1 MSIDWLPGA
10 LWRGGIAVVPL
21 AVLAAAAARLL
32 PCRPSTR
39 HALWL
44 VVLMVLVASPLLPRL
59 DIPQLPVGPP
69 ERDPTP
75 LTALVAPRVGE
86 SPAPTAS
93 LGPPAAAAMKETEPW
108 PRQDAGPTGGAEFTS
123 APEAQSR
130 GTMPQRLTGTSN
142 EGREWSPR
150 ASTGGVACVK
160 PAPSCGAA
168 SHSPRHSAPCDALAH
183 SVLEARWRPLA
194 LPRIVAPA
202 TPRPEPVAV
211 VTPAPRKQLAAATD
225 DWSPWIA
232 WLDAIREALSN
243 PPPVSPWLWAGGL
256 GAIMLVA
263 LARIARSLRLLRGG
277 RAAPPSVRRMVAD
290 VASQIGLRR
299 PPVVL
304 VVEAPVTPMLWCGR
318 TPTLVLP
325 RGLWAQLDE
334 AGRQA
339 VVCHELA
346 HLKRRDHWVC
356 RAEMLIGWAYWWN
369 PVVWWVRH
377 KLRDEADHCC
387 DLWVTAL
394 LPEGRRAYALALL
407 QARQCD
413 DSPTAATIGLGATT
427 NRARRFA
434 RRLTMIM
441 TEQMNPRL
449 SCKGLALAGAF
460 ALAGALAAPLWACP
474 PEETQSAQAKAEK
487 EKAAQKKARKKE
499 EARAGAA
506 PLARAAPKPAARPR
520 TPAPPAPPVA
530 PPPPALAPDGAT
542 TYEQFMRSPEGRDG
556 SVEQRIEALERQLD
570 RLQRQLEELL
580 RSPRSMLQGIGD
592 PGGMFSM
599 PAVVYAAPSG
609 DPCEPGFLGGAAD
622 SGGPVEVRAYAVAD
636 GKREALL
643 GLMVRP
649 DVPIRVRQTEEGIE
663 VHASAG
669 QQRVFEA
676 FCSMINGADQV
687 QAYSLTPGKLE
698 ALSEL
703 MVRSDVPVFVE
714 VGDEAIKVHGS
725 DLVQSVFCAF
735 ARMIDPGESHAI
747 SGQVASEL
755 AQIAARYEAEAAA
768 QTHVSEQLKA
778 TYKAL
783 HRQFEAFERQA
794 DRTREQADRLRE
806 KADSLQEQA
815 DELREEADEASS
827 DKKREAI
834 AAKVATILE
843 KAEALMVQ
851 ASELEAQADMLED
864 QARAVEEQAE
874 IVEQQA
880 EEQEAE
886 DEEDEEAEEH
896 EDEEDDE

>member
-44 VVLMVLVASPLLPRL
+44 VVLVVLVASPLLPRL
-59 DIPQLPVGPP
+59 DIPQLPAGPP
-69 ERDPTP
+69 ERDLTP

-93 LGPPAAAAMKETEPW
+93 LGPPAAAAKL
-108 PRQDAGPTGGAEFTS
+108 
-123 APEAQSR
+123 EATKRRSDSR
-130 GTMPQRLTGTSN
+130 SHFRSEN
-142 EGREWSPR
+142 DSWSL
-150 ASTGGVACVK
+150 
-160 PAPSCGAA
+160 
-168 SHSPRHSAPCDALAH
+168 HSPPHSAPRAVTARSALDAN
-183 SVLEARWRPLA
+183 WRPPA
-194 LPRIVAPA
+194 LPRSVAPV
-202 TPRPEPVAV
+202 TPRPEPVAA
-211 VTPAPRKQLAAATD
+211 VTPLAPRKHVATTTA
-225 DWSPWIA
+225 DWSPWVA
-232 WLDAIREALSN
+232 WLDAIREALST
-243 PPPVSPWLWAGGL
+243 PPPVSPWVWAGGF

-263 LARIARSLRLLRGG
+263 LARIGRSLRLLRSG
-277 RAAPPSVRRMVAD
+277 RAAPPSVMRLVAD
-290 VASQIGLRR
+290 VAAQIGLRR
-299 PPVVL
+299 PPVAL
-304 VVEAPVTPMLWCGR
+304 MVEAPVTPMLWCGR

-334 AGRQA
+334 PGRQA

-377 KLRDEADHCC
+377 RLRDEADHCC

-407 QARQCD
+407 QARRCD

-449 SCKGLALAGAF
+449 SRKGLALAGAF
-460 ALAGALAAPLWACP
+460 ALAGALAVPLWACP
-474 PEETQSAQAKAEK
+474 PEETPTPSAKSDQARAKE
-487 EKAAQKKARKKE
+487 EKALQKARKKQ

-506 PLARAAPKPAARPR
+506 PLARAAPQPAPRPR
-520 TPAPPAPPVA
+520 TPVPPAAPVAPAPPAF
-530 PPPPALAPDGAT
+530 APDGAT
-542 TYEQFMRSPEGRDG
+542 TYEQFMREGRDG

-580 RSPRSMLQGIGD
+580 RSPRSLLPGIGD
-592 PGGMFSM
+592 PGLMSSM
-599 PAVVYAAPSG
+599 PAAVYAAPSG
-609 DPCEPGFLGGAAD
+609 DPCEPGFLGGAAE
-622 SGGPVEVRAYAVAD
+622 SGGPVEVRAYALPE
-636 GKREALL
+636 GQREALI

-649 DVPIRVRQTEEGIE
+649 DVPVRVRQTEEGIE

-687 QAYSLTPGKLE
+687 QAYSLSPGKLE
-698 ALSEL
+698 ALSDL

-714 VGDEAIKVHGS
+714 VGDEEIKVHGS

-735 ARMIDPGESHAI
+735 ARMIDPGEAHAI

-768 QTHVSEQLKA
+768 QTEMSEQIQA
-778 TYKAL
+778 TYEAL
-783 HRQFEAFERQA
+783 HRQVEMFERQA
-794 DRTREQADRLRE
+794 DRTREKADRLRE
-806 KADSLQEQA
+806 KAETLAEQA
-815 DELREEADEASS
+815 DELRAEAEEADSAE
-827 DKKREAI
+827 KRESI

-851 ASELEAQADMLED
+851 VVELEAQAEVLEA

-874 IVEQQA
+874 SVEQD
-880 EEQEAE
+880 AE
-886 DEEDEEAEEH
+886 DEDAEGEAEAPDEE
-896 EDEEDDE
+896 